1 MLVGR
6 FAAGFAALGACA
18 ALAQVEASCPKAMPE
33 GAACYSGRDERGAY
47 YWLVRPK
54 NWNGVLVVHS
64 HGGPSLNVPKPTT
77 PVSDLERFA
86 VVVKEGFAWAGSA
99 YRRSGYGMTMAAEDT
114 ERARRM
120 YIGEVRRP

>member
-1 MLVGR
+1 MLDGR

-18 ALAQVEASCPKAMPE
+18 AFAQIEASCPKAMPE

-64 HGGPSLNVPKPTT
+64 HWGPTPNMARPTT
-77 PVSDLERFA
+77 PGPDLGRFA
-86 VVVKEGFAWAGSA
+86 GVGKAGFAGAGSA
-99 YRRSGYGMTMAAEDT
+99 YRRSGSRTTTGA
-114 ERARRM
+114 
-120 YIGEVRRP
+120 